1 MLVQHQD
8 QLLGS
13 GSKVVI
19 TSTKIKT
26 AASARGTRSKCFK
39 PLISIILKPIGI
51 SNPAKT
57 DSGIYAANEPKP
69 KSTASKNKP

>member
-26 AASARGTRSKCFK
+26 ASARGTRSKCFK

-51 SNPAKT
+51 SNLQKIVGYT
-57 DSGIYAANEPKP
+57 LLMNLNLKVLLV
-69 KSTASKNKP
+69 K